1 MEKSFAAASIS
12 EDATRPRCAV
22 RTRGQDFFVGKSLG
36 AVAMAEAV
44 HLRNEAKVAAEE
56 EGIE

>member
-12 EDATRPRCAV
+12 EDATRG
-22 RTRGQDFFVGKSLG
+22 RGQDFFVGKSLG
-36 AVAMAEAV
+36 GGGGGGGGPF
-44 HLRNEAKVAAEE
+44 AKRGESRAEE